1 MSERKALSLSLPD
14 DAAPGAVQA
23 VFSTFDVL
31 DKGRDVVK
39 RSAFADLDG
48 AEVPLIWAH
57 DWASMAVG
65 KGTIRVQPRQAVFDG
80 TFHLQTEHSREA
92 YATVKA
98 MGALQEYSYGFEI
111 APDGWKFDEAD
122 DGPVRLI
129 TKIARVFEVSP
140 VLVGMGEGTR
150 TLAIK
155 GLLDELTD
163 SKAGRRLSAASLARI
178 QAAIEALGALLEADA
193 ATPDDGDK
201 AAPPTEPLPTPPPPP
216 MPTTPSEPVALA
228 PLAATV
234 VVAVRSLVTQAERSS
249 HDDVCGA
256 TDALK
261 DLVSRLADA
270 QRLLEARLR
279 HAKAGDGLDPAELFR
294 EFAALDRGL
303 APILA
308 GGR

>member
-31 DKGRDVVK
+31 DKGRDIVK

-65 KGTIRVQPRQAVFDG
+65 KGTIRVQPKQAVFDG
-80 TFHLQTEHSREA
+80 AFHLQTETSREA

-111 APDGWKFDEAD
+111 APDGWQMDEAD

-129 TKIARVFEVSP
+129 TRIGRVFEVSP

-163 SKAGRRLSAASLARI
+163 AKAGRRLSAASLARI
-178 QAAIEALGALLEADA
+178 QAAIEALSALIAADA
-193 ATPDDGDK
+193 AASDDDK
-201 AAPPTEPLPTPPPPP
+201 GAPAPVDPAPPPSDPDPEPDPDSLQVLAQLRTWQGWLATQDHPALRAQAPTL
-216 MPTTPSEPVALA
+216 SALERALA
-228 PLAATV
+228 ETH
-234 VVAVRSLVTQAERSS
+234 S
-249 HDDVCGA
+249 
-256 TDALK
+256 ALR
-261 DLVSRLADA
+261 D
-270 QRLLEARLR
+270 RLR
-279 HAKAGDGLDPAELFR
+279 RATTAEDLTLAELRAQFQR
-294 EFAALDRGL
+294 QDGPLGL
-303 APILA
+303 IL